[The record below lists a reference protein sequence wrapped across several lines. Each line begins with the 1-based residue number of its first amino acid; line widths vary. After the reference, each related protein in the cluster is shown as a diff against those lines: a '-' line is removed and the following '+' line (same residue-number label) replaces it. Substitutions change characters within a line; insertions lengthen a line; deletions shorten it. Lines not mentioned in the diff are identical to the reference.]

1 MGVSNE
7 EIVHFRRANGWTQD
21 QLGAMLGISGKAVSK
36 WERGL
41 SKPCEEHQAKL
52 VELFGL
58 HTENR
63 ETEISAVNPLWSIVT
78 SFILT
83 VKKELLRII
92 STAVILASAYCYM
105 MSYISTKS
113 TVILIGLSVGLF
125 CFFTLIRQK

>member
-1 MGVSNE
+1 MDLSTE
-7 EIVHFRRANGWTQD
+7 EIVHLRREKGWTQD
-21 QLGAMLGISGKAVSK
+21 QLGAMLGISGKAISK

-41 SKPCEEHQAKL
+41 SKPCQEHQAKL

-58 HTENR
+58 PTE
-63 ETEISAVNPLWSIVT
+63 EKVTESRAINLPWSIVT

-92 STAVILASAYCYM
+92 STAIILSSVFGYIMNYM
-105 MSYISTKS
+105 STKS

-125 CFFTLIRQK
+125 CFSTLIKQK